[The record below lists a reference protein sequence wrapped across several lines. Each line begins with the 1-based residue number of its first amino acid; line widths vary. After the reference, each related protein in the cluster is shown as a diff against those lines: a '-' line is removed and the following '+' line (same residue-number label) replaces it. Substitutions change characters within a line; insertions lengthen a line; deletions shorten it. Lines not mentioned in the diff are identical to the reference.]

1 MKNSFKTILA
11 CVLICGIA
19 YLVGCTVKD
28 VDFNNIDMT
37 TSVSTSLSL
46 PIGAMSIKFGD
57 FIGASSLQNIRTEI
71 VDGKERYFFTD
82 TLQVARS
89 YHPIDLSDY
98 VSTTS
103 SQWDMHNYIN
113 QLADQLEDKLQG
125 IIPGVDFD
133 LEKWFEQYGSVT
145 IPEGCTFD
153 LEFPIELDLTKLN
166 LDYNYQRVDSIIVD
180 SALFTS
186 QFILGNID
194 FDWSSIQDIQLILND
209 KFRYTKGDT
218 INLLQTGKDFGHAM
232 PIALSSFH
240 LVLMKDAQAES
251 SATNIIDSLNLNIR
265 FQIHNTKPITIHR
278 DSYIG
283 YDFELAFIDYSAMYG
298 YFAASD
304 LMHDEM
310 FERSINDLWSG
321 WQVFDNW
328 ILPANEPSVTFIV
341 DHTLAVPM
349 LVDLKHLYTLSM
361 DGERRDATFDENK
374 TITTKSIPMP
384 AQIAV
389 TDPLEKHAYNTITL
403 DYTPENGNIDTLLS
417 IHPHSV
423 SYAFD
428 VSTDTTTAMKQFRI
442 TDNTDINLAAILNIP
457 FSFNDS
463 VHIVYSDTIHDVNLT
478 QLQLDSLIK
487 ETKAIKEIKEA
498 ELQLYIAI
506 DNSIPFA
513 INAAFTLYDA
523 NNQIVQL
530 SAMDS
535 TTFEIHIDNPDVI
548 TNGIATTPST
558 NKIPTITI
566 RKDDFDALASIK
578 YIVFD
583 ATLGD
588 NHEAVTLSTDAAI
601 RFQLGITADM
611 DAIIDLEEI
620 F

>member
-46 PIGAMSIKFGD
+46 PIGAMSVKFGD

-251 SATNIIDSLNLNIR
+251 SATNIIDSLNVHS
-265 FQIHNTKPITIHR
+265 QSHQ
-278 DSYIG
+278 G
-283 YDFELAFIDYSAMYG
+283 YSTG
-298 YFAASD
+298 
-304 LMHDEM
+304 
-310 FERSINDLWSG
+310 SG
-321 WQVFDNW
+321 
-328 ILPANEPSVTFIV
+328 
-341 DHTLAVPM
+341 
-349 LVDLKHLYTLSM
+349 
-361 DGERRDATFDENK
+361 
-374 TITTKSIPMP
+374 
-384 AQIAV
+384 
-389 TDPLEKHAYNTITL
+389 
-403 DYTPENGNIDTLLS
+403 
-417 IHPHSV
+417 
-423 SYAFD
+423 
-428 VSTDTTTAMKQFRI
+428 
-442 TDNTDINLAAILNIP
+442 
-457 FSFNDS
+457 
-463 VHIVYSDTIHDVNLT
+463 
-478 QLQLDSLIK
+478 
-487 ETKAIKEIKEA
+487 
-498 ELQLYIAI
+498 
-506 DNSIPFA
+506 
-513 INAAFTLYDA
+513 
-523 NNQIVQL
+523 
-530 SAMDS
+530 
-535 TTFEIHIDNPDVI
+535 
-548 TNGIATTPST
+548 NGIV
-558 NKIPTITI
+558 
-566 RKDDFDALASIK
+566 LC
-578 YIVFD
+578 
-583 ATLGD
+583 
-588 NHEAVTLSTDAAI
+588 AAG
-601 RFQLGITADM
+601 QLGNAHRHQLLNAT
-611 DAIIDLEEI
+611 
-620 F
+620 